1 MFKFYKAKSNKD
13 FIIQLEEKEGLKN
26 IFFEKIDKNYI
37 ELSKEER
44 IQHLVKILEKKG
56 FKIRK

>member
-13 FIIQLEEKEGLKN
+13 FIKQREEKEGLKN
-26 IFFEKIDKNYI
+26 IFFEKIDKNYM

-44 IQHLVKILEKKG
+44 VQHLIKILEKKG
-56 FKIRK
+56 FKIKK

>member
-13 FIIQLEEKEGLKN
+13 FIKQREEKEGLKN
-26 IFFEKIDKNYI
+26 IFFEKIDKNYM

-44 IQHLVKILEKKG
+44 IQHLVKILKNKG
-56 FKIRK
+56 FKIKK

>member
-13 FIIQLEEKEGLKN
+13 FIKQREEKEGLKN
-26 IFFEKIDKNYI
+26 IFFEKIDKNYL

-56 FKIRK
+56 FKIKK

>member
-1 MFKFYKAKSNKD
+1 MFKFYKAKSKKD
-13 FIIQLEEKEGLKN
+13 FIKQREEKEGLKN
-26 IFFEKIDKNYI
+26 IFFKKIDKNYL

-56 FKIRK
+56 FKIQK

>member
-13 FIIQLEEKEGLKN
+13 FIKQREEKEGLKN
-26 IFFEKIDKNYI
+26 IFFEKIDKNYM

-44 IQHLVKILEKKG
+44 LQHLIKILEKKG
-56 FKIRK
+56 FKIKK